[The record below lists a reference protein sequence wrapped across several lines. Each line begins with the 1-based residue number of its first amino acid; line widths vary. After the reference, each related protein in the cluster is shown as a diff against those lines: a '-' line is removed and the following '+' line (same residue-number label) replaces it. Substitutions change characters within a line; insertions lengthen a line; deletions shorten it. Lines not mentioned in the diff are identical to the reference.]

1 MEDGSAVSLPTML
14 KLSRSD
20 LQRLHLLKAF
30 FGNHGKASRQPR
42 PHTHD
47 HSELSSFLL
56 ESVENMY
63 MALTD

>member
-1 MEDGSAVSLPTML
+1 ML

-42 PHTHD
+42 PHTHA